1 MDKNVFDIWHKD
13 YRLIL
18 FVKAKKIIGDSHAAE
33 DIVQNTFVS
42 AWKSKDSFDDRC
54 KPLPWL
60 ESILNRRAI
69 DYIRTN
75 FGSKGIK
82 KHVSI
87 ENTEPIY
94 HQNNIDTD
102 IPRDLQVA
110 IDNLQKDIR
119 KTFLMIALDGGTH
132 QEIANKLNVPIG
144 TVLSRVSRA
153 KSRIKKYLR
162 ELNCGTQNIWIE

>member
-1 MDKNVFDIWHKD
+1 MNKNVFNIWYKD
-13 YRLIL
+13 YRFVL
-18 FVKAKKIIGDSHAAE
+18 FLKAKKIIGDGHSAE

-42 AWKSKDSFDDRC
+42 AWKSIDHFDDRC

-60 ESILNRRAI
+60 ESILKRRAI
-69 DYIRTN
+69 DYIRKN
-75 FGSKGIK
+75 FGSNGAK

-87 ENTEPIY
+87 ENKEPIY
-94 HQNNIDTD
+94 YQSNVDKD
-102 IPRDLQVA
+102 LPRDLQDA

-119 KTFLMIALDGGTH
+119 KTFLMIALDGNTH

-153 KSRIKKYLR
+153 KTQIKKHLQKI
-162 ELNCGTQNIWIE
+162 N

>member
-13 YRLIL
+13 YR
-18 FVKAKKIIGDSHAAE
+18 FVLLLKAKKIIGDSHAAE
-33 DIVQNTFVS
+33 DIVQNTFIS
-42 AWKSKDSFDDRC
+42 AWKSIDNFDYKC

-60 ESILNRRAI
+60 ESILKRRAI
-69 DYIRTN
+69 DYLRKN

-87 ENTEPIY
+87 ENKEPSY
-94 HQNNIDTD
+94 YQNNIDAD
-102 IPRDLQVA
+102 IPGNLQVA

-119 KTFLMIALDGGTH
+119 KTFLMIALDGNTH

-153 KSRIKKYLR
+153 KSRI
-162 ELNCGTQNIWIE
+162 